1 MKRIS
6 RIFSKAWAVLLLAG
20 LIPVLQAQPLGQA
33 ERSLEQQS
41 DPHALLREM
50 EEVQQELLQIQ
61 ESVMAHNPELQAQA
75 QALQELMLQTM
86 QAEGYEPIQSL
97 DRMEQLERQL
107 QDDETDPAE
116 LSGLAAELRSE
127 QQRLMQ
133 AEQAALANPKVQR
146 ARDQFMEALLQ
157 AMREQEPRT
166 DELIAELQAKNEQLR
181 DIVSAHSGG
190 N

>member
-1 MKRIS
+1 
-6 RIFSKAWAVLLLAG
+6 
-20 LIPVLQAQPLGQA
+20 
-33 ERSLEQQS
+33 
-41 DPHALLREM
+41 
-50 EEVQQELLQIQ
+50 
-61 ESVMAHNPELQAQA
+61 ELQAQA

-133 AEQAALANPKVQR
+133 AEQAALANPEVQR